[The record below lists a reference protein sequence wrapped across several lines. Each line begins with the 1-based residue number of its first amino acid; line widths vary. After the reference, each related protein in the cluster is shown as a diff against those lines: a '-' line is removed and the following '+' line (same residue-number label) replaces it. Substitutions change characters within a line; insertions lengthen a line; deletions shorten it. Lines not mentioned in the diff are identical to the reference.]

1 MTPDQLKRALKLYD
15 AYKCGREY
23 RELAEEC
30 GMQTTQLNA
39 ECWRYRKDHPK
50 KKRGK
55 KCHK

>member
-50 KKRGK
+50 KKRGTK
-55 KCHK
+55 